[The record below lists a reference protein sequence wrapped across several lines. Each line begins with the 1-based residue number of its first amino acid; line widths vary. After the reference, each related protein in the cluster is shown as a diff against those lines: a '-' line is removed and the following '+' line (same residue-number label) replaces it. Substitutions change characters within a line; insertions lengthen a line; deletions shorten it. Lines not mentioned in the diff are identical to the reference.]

1 VLCRPFPFENP
12 KANMLRKAEN
22 REALHSRTF
31 PYVKIRHS
39 FLLFKMAYQKTGTSG
54 KNDVN

>member
-1 VLCRPFPFENP
+1 
-12 KANMLRKAEN
+12 MLRKAEN
-22 REALHSRTF
+22 PEALHSRTF

-39 FLLFKMAYQKTGTSG
+39 FFVFKMAYQKTGTSG